1 MAVEQQC
8 HMLSLVYFLPI
19 HHLAWM
25 LGRLQGEMVQEGQLV
40 EVTLL
45 TCFLSYQIDLLEVK
59 GLGLAHSGRIDYCTV
74 NM

>member
-1 MAVEQQC
+1 
-8 HMLSLVYFLPI
+8 MLSLAYFLPI

-59 GLGLAHSGRIDYCTV
+59 KELGLAQSGRIDYCTV

>member
-25 LGRLQGEMVQEGQLV
+25 LGRLQGEEGQLV
-40 EVTLL
+40 EVTPL

-59 GLGLAHSGRIDYCTV
+59 ELGLAHSGRIDYCTV

>member
-1 MAVEQQC
+1 
-8 HMLSLVYFLPI
+8 MLSLVYFLPI
-19 HHLAWM
+19 HHVAWM

-59 GLGLAHSGRIDYCTV
+59 KELGLAHSGRIDYCTV